1 MPCTS
6 DGSMEA
12 SRRAAS
18 TAWVASLSSERP
30 EAFENSV
37 APIPVIATFPAKV

>member
-1 MPCTS
+1 
-6 DGSMEA
+6 MEA

-18 TAWVASLSSERP
+18 TASAASRSSDRP

-37 APIPVIATFPAKV
+37 APIPVIAAFPAKA